1 MADQERLP
9 KRERREQARRER
21 REKEAAAA
29 RQARR
34 KRAVSAAL
42 TVAVVAGIGAMLWFT
57 RAPAAETGIEVSSA
71 AAEQAL
77 VTAGCE
83 PIQMPI
89 PEDIA
94 HLSEPAPPPEQLYPQ
109 RPVHSGRHFGV
120 TAPVGVSGEP
130 LDERFSTHNLEH
142 SSVVVWYDPQRLE
155 EDVRGQVED
164 WAEARNRAGFRGRSG
179 AGILVSP
186 WEGAFGTS
194 DKPLALRAWGQALDC
209 DGWER
214 TVADAFL
221 IAHFGTHG
229 RAPESSIAGYPED
242 VLSFGGEEAPT
253 PGPTGS
259 PTPSP
264 EDVGTGPEVTA
275 SPTGG

>member
-9 KRERREQARRER
+9 KRERRELARRER
-21 REKEAAAA
+21 KEKEAAAA

-34 KRAVSAAL
+34 NRALSAVI
-42 TVAVVAGIGAMLWFT
+42 TVAVVAGIAAMLWFT
-57 RAPAAETGIEVSSA
+57 REPAAETGIEVSPA

-89 PEDIA
+89 PEDLG

-120 TAPVGVSGEP
+120 TAPVGVADEP
-130 LDERFSTHNLEH
+130 LDERFTTHNLEH
-142 SSVVVWYDPQRLE
+142 GSVVAWYDPQRLE
-155 EDVRGQVED
+155 ADVVGQLED
-164 WAEARNRAGFRGRSG
+164 WAEARNRSGFRGASG

-186 WEGAFGTS
+186 WEGGFGTS
-194 DKPLALRAWGQALDC
+194 DKPLALRAWGRALDC
-209 DGWER
+209 DRWDR

-221 IAHFGTHG
+221 IANFGTHG
-229 RAPESSIAGYPED
+229 RAPESSIARYPED
-242 VLSFGGEEAPT
+242 VLSFGEEEAPT

-259 PTPSP
+259 PSPSP
-264 EDVGTGPEVTA
+264 EDVATAPEATA
-275 SPTGG
+275 SPGR